1 MRGEGDI
8 QFLSIVSDILYSI
21 RHTLQYQTYSVDAV
35 AALDGDA
42 TISASGNNLFTD
54 DDDDEEEEEEEEEVR
69 SSFIT
74 VDM

>member
-8 QFLSIVSDILYSI
+8 QFLSI
-21 RHTLQYQTYSVDAV
+21 
-35 AALDGDA
+35 DGDA
-42 TISASGNNLFTD
+42 TISASANNLFTD
-54 DDDDEEEEEEEEEVR
+54 DDDNDDDDDDDEEEVR